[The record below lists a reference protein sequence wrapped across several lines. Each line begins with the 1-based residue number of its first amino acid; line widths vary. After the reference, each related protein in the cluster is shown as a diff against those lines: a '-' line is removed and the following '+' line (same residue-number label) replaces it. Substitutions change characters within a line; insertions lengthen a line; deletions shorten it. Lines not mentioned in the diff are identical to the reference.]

1 MKAIVGVLPWAVV
14 SAVVGGAIWWLLS
27 GEMAA
32 GRWLLAAVLI
42 GHAVVHIFFAVP
54 APAADDGTEWPF
66 DLAKSWTVHRAG
78 VPSRTIRIAG
88 LALIA
93 IVVAGSALAAM
104 ATVGIIVPAAWW
116 PATVAASAVASA
128 TLLVLV
134 FAPQLVLG
142 LAIDAVLLWLVVA
155 GAWIP

>member
-1 MKAIVGVLPWAVV
+1 MKAVVGVLPWAVV

-42 GHAVVHIFFAVP
+42 GHAIVHIFFAVP
-54 APAADDGTEWPF
+54 APAAEGGAEWPF
-66 DLAKSWTVHRAG
+66 DMAKSWTVKRAG
-78 VPSRTIRIAG
+78 VAVRTVRTAAIG
-88 LALIA
+88 LIA
-93 IVVAGSALAAM
+93 IVVAGSALAALSS
-104 ATVGIIVPAAWW
+104 VGIVVPAGWW
-116 PATVAASAVASA
+116 RATVALSAVASA
-128 TLLVLV
+128 ALLVLV

-155 GAWIP
+155 GAWMP

>member
-1 MKAIVGVLPWAVV
+1 MKAVAGVLPWAVV

-32 GRWLLAAVLI
+32 GRWLLAAVLT
-42 GHAVVHIFFAVP
+42 GHAIVHIFFAVP
-54 APAADDGTEWPF
+54 APAAENGTEWPF
-66 DLAKSWTVHRAG
+66 DLAKSWTVTRAG
-78 VPSRTIRIAG
+78 VPPRTVRNVGI
-88 LALIA
+88 ALIA
-93 IVVAGSALAAM
+93 IVVAGSALAAL
-104 ATVGIIVPAAWW
+104 ATVGIVVPAAWW
-116 PATVAASAVASA
+116 QATVAASALASA

-134 FAPQLVLG
+134 FAPQLALG